1 MLVDFEVIFSGLL
14 VRDLFKLRCRDE
26 LCPLLRCDWLLEGA
40 SYRRLSLSLSRRLSR
55 YRLCDLREWFRLR
68 LRLGLRLRLL
78 LYVSLLCRRLRLRL
92 RYRLDLQLPKIMSEI
107 SYFSCLLRRKTRKN
121 WLITVEH
128 LQSELV
134 KKFTELI
141 TKWIFLIKLQ
151 WKKYMKKIIIVARS
165 FF

>member
-26 LCPLLRCDWLLEGA
+26 LCPLLRCDWLLEGT

-121 WLITVEH
+121 WLTIRVGEKVHRTDNKLNIFYQVTV
-128 LQSELV
+128 
-134 KKFTELI
+134 
-141 TKWIFLIKLQ
+141 
-151 WKKYMKKIIIVARS
+151 KKYMIKIIIVGA
-165 FF
+165 